1 MRQVRTRTRRN
12 CMELRQRHSYGVGE
26 LINPEADGKD
36 NAQKSS
42 I

>member
-12 CMELRQRHSYGVGE
+12 YMELRQRRINGVGQ
-26 LINPEADGKD
+26 LVSPGVDGD
-36 NAQKSS
+36 NKGKM